1 MPLGMVAQVLVISY
15 EMFGMDPMK
24 RGIVNRVRMKS
35 VLQLTTKN
43 LIQFISFVQL
53 ISCYMAWALFLSIL
67 TELHWICLLCSI
79 QLFSYD
85 YFRVVSL
92 FGITLV
98 DIQIAFFLYYIRI
111 YLKRMPNFNHDFLG
125 SFLTIWTLLM
135 PLILGYVQ
143 TYGSNLVVLMVQ
155 GFEPIPTILSC
166 ILLLMVLVIVV
177 HVLVVFSYHKSTAL
191 TAVPQPIYI
200 IEGNN
205 HNQPIGLNNVA
216 YNPTMVNLKA
226 TIVMLLPVLLCF
238 ILLHLIYHIWLN
250 FDKSEWNFEAIV
262 EYFLR
267 IYACCLSPFL
277 VCIFHKNVRNFA
289 MKIVS

>member
-1 MPLGMVAQVLVISY
+1 
-15 EMFGMDPMK
+15 
-24 RGIVNRVRMKS
+24 
-35 VLQLTTKN
+35 
-43 LIQFISFVQL
+43 
-53 ISCYMAWALFLSIL
+53 MAWALFLSIL

-98 DIQIAFFLYYIRI
+98 DIQIAFFLYYIQL
-111 YLKRMPNFNHDFLG
+111 YLKRIPNFNHDFMG
-125 SFLTIWTLLM
+125 SFLTIWNLLM
-135 PLILGYVQ
+135 PFILGYVQ
-143 TYGSNLVVLMVQ
+143 SYGSNLVALMVQ
-155 GFEPIPTILSC
+155 GYEPIPIICCC
-166 ILLLMVLVIVV
+166 ILFLLIFVILI
-177 HVLVVFSYHKSTAL
+177 HVCLNFFYRKSPML
-191 TAVPQPIYI
+191 SVVPQPIYI

-226 TIVMLLPVLLCF
+226 IILLLLPVLLF
-238 ILLHLIYHIWLN
+238 VVLLFLIYYIWVD
-250 FDKSEWNFEAIV
+250 FDKSELNFEAIV

-267 IYACCLSPFL
+267 IYACFLSPFL